1 MVDLYNRLQPIL
13 DECHQQRKE
22 HSKTA
27 HAVNSEGHTRIN
39 VAIIGLPNVVRP
51 LQMLATMDSAIHQE
65 LIKASVVMLGKINPH
80 ESAVGAGEEPY
91 RP

>member
-22 HSKTA
+22 RSKTA
-27 HAVNSEGHTRIN
+27 HAANSEGHTRIN

-51 LQMLATMDSAIHQE
+51 LQMSATMDDTIHQE
-65 LIKASVVMLGKINPH
+65 STKASVVMLGEINPH
-80 ESAVGAGEEPY
+80 ESAVGPGEEPH